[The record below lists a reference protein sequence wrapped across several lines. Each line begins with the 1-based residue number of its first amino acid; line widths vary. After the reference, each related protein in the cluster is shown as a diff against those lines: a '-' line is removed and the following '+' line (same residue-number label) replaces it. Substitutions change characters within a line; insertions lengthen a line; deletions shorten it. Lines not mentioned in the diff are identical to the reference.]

1 MTKKWRRV
9 YAWVLT
15 VAMVLSMA
23 NLPITIAKAAST
35 QNLTV
40 KSGATSV
47 TIAKNEYG
55 DDYIGDMFFNIP
67 DALKTKSAISSNQG
81 DFHDGKDHDQK
92 FYTGKWRKSASIY
105 FCTTGCIG

>member
-47 TIAKNEYG
+47 TIAK
-55 DDYIGDMFFNIP
+55 
-67 DALKTKSAISSNQG
+67 KSMAMIILAIC
-81 DFHDGKDHDQK
+81 FLT
-92 FYTGKWRKSASIY
+92 YRTP
-105 FCTTGCIG
+105 

>member
-35 QNLTV
+35 PE
-40 KSGATSV
+40 SYR
-47 TIAKNEYG
+47 EER
-55 DDYIGDMFFNIP
+55 
-67 DALKTKSAISSNQG
+67 SNQCN
-81 DFHDGKDHDQK
+81 D
-92 FYTGKWRKSASIY
+92 
-105 FCTTGCIG
+105 C

>member
-1 MTKKWRRV
+1 MTQKWRRV

-40 KSGATSV
+40 KS
-47 TIAKNEYG
+47 
-55 DDYIGDMFFNIP
+55 
-67 DALKTKSAISSNQG
+67 
-81 DFHDGKDHDQK
+81 
-92 FYTGKWRKSASIY
+92 
-105 FCTTGCIG
+105 

>member
-9 YAWVLT
+9 YAWVLI

-67 DALKTKSAISSNQG
+67 DALKTKSAISSNKVTSMTL
-81 DFHDGKDHDQK
+81 H
-92 FYTGKWRKSASIY
+92 RV
-105 FCTTGCIG
+105 IGMGMRLRLQSWLPAVS

>member
-55 DDYIGDMFFNIP
+55 
-67 DALKTKSAISSNQG
+67 
-81 DFHDGKDHDQK
+81 
-92 FYTGKWRKSASIY
+92 R
-105 FCTTGCIG
+105 